1 MTDLKVLIVEDEP
14 DNAAVAEILLNGA
27 DIKTIHVD
35 SAEQAF
41 NLLVKEAEK
50 FSGVLI
56 DLALPGMDGYALMKA
71 IRATPALAQIPLI
84 ATTAF
89 HTPELRADALNAGF
103 DGYCQKPLN
112 PTEFLNTLQRLLSE
126 R

>member
-14 DNAAVAEILLNGA
+14 DNAAVAEMMLNSA
-27 DIKTIHVD
+27 DIETTHVD
-35 SAEQAF
+35 NAEEAF
-41 NLLVKEAEK
+41 NLLVKQAEK
-50 FSGVLI
+50 FSVVLI

-71 IRATPALAQIPLI
+71 IRATPALARLPLI

-112 PTEFLNTLQRLLSE
+112 VVEFLNTLQRLLSE